1 MLIYMYILNKFPIRV
16 EILKGQAMPC
26 IFPHTN
32 YKKPIVLI
40 CV

>member
-1 MLIYMYILNKFPIRV
+1 MVYTLYKYPMWV
-16 EILKGQAMPC
+16 DILKGQAMPR
-26 IFPHTN
+26 IVPNTN